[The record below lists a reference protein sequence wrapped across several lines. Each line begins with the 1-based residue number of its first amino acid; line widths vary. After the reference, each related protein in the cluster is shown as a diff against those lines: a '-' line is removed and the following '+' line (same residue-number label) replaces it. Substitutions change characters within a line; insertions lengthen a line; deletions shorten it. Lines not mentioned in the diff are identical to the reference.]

1 MAEYNKKEIMMKGV
15 SLHLVVYVLIS
26 LLLWFLNVPANLI
39 FVIFM
44 VLLWG
49 LFVLSYAFYF
59 EKK

>member
-1 MAEYNKKEIMMKGV
+1 MTETKKQIMLKGV
-15 SLHLVVYVLIS
+15 TLHIVVYVLIS
-26 LLLWFLNVPANLI
+26 LLLWFLNVPGNLI

-49 LFVLSYAFYF
+49 LFVLSYAFYY